1 MFVEH
6 FFNWLKNI
14 EEIKL
19 SDGWYEITTPI
30 PDRHNDGIVV
40 YVKEENGQ
48 IIISDDG
55 YFFDDMYFFE
65 VIVTDR
71 MNKFF
76 EKLNIEITPNKE
88 LRVLTTIKMFPVA
101 LNNFVQA
108 ISVASKTF

>member
-1 MFVEH
+1 MFVER
-6 FFNWLKNI
+6 FFNWLENI

-19 SDGWYEITTPI
+19 SNGWYEITTPI
-30 PDRHNDGIVV
+30 SDRHNDGIIV

-55 YFFDDMYFFE
+55 YFFENIYFFE
-65 VIVTDR
+65 VIDIDR
-71 MNKFF
+71 MNEFF
-76 EKLNIEITPNKE
+76 KKLNIEITPNKE
-88 LRVLTTIKMFPVA
+88 LQVLTTIKMFPVV